1 MANPYQGDDVDYF
14 EAARDEE
21 GNIKREAPDKK
32 PEPKK
37 QSFGAAFAEA
47 RAGGKKTFEYPPGSG
62 KKYTTR
68 TKEDDEKDARKSEAR
83 KSEAPKRKPVSTAGD
98 IASKNAEQLSGLMNA
113 ATKKVPARPP
123 VSTAGAIA
131 SRNFKSG
138 GMVKSSASKRAD
150 GCATKGKTKGRM
162 V

>member
-1 MANPYQGDDVDYF
+1 MANPYQGDDVDPF
-14 EAARDEE
+14 SAVRDEE
-21 GNIKREAPDKK
+21 GNIKRDAPAKK

-37 QSFGAAFAEA
+37 QSFGQAFAAAREA
-47 RAGGKKTFEYPPGSG
+47 GKKTFEYPPGSG
-62 KKYTTR
+62 KKFTTR
-68 TKEDDEKDARKSEAR
+68 TKEDDERDARKSEAP
-83 KSEAPKRKPVSTAGD
+83 KSEAPKRKPVSTAGA
-98 IASKNAEQLSGLMNA
+98 IASKNAGQLSSLMKT

-138 GMVKSSASKRAD
+138 GSVSSCSKRAD
-150 GCATKGKTKGRM
+150 GVAQRGKTKCRI

>member
-1 MANPYQGDDVDYF
+1 MANPYQGDDVDPF
-14 EAARDEE
+14 SAVRDEE
-21 GNIKREAPDKK
+21 GNIKRDAPAARSLAKK

-37 QSFGAAFAEA
+37 QSFGQAFAAA
-47 RAGGKKTFEYPPGSG
+47 RKAGDKTFMFNG

-68 TKEDDEKDARKSEAR
+68 TKEDDEKAAP
-83 KSEAPKRKPVSTAGD
+83 KSEAPKRKSVSTAGD
-98 IASKNAEQLSGLMNA
+98 IASKNAEQLSSLMKT

-138 GMVKSSASKRAD
+138 GSVSSCSKRAD
-150 GCATKGKTKGRM
+150 GVAQRGKTKCRI